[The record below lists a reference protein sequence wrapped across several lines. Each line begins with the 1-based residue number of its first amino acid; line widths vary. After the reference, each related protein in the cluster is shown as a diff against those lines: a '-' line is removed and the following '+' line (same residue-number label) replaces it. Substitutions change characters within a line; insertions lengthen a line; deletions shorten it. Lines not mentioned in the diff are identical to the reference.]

1 MDLAGGSLRAAREFQ
16 RVEVDGQ
23 PATVEQLAHPA
34 VLNYGHFTA
43 MQVRR
48 GRARGLHLH
57 LDRLVTATRE
67 LFDATLDPELVR
79 HHLRH
84 ALADTPDANVRVNLF
99 QPSDEPA
106 VMVTVRPPLEPPA
119 APVRLRSVRYQ
130 RPVPHIKHVGSF
142 AQIYHGRRAQAD
154 GFDDALLVG
163 PDGTVSE
170 TSTGN
175 LALIGRD
182 ALIWPDAPCL
192 AGITMQ
198 LLVGVVPTRRAAV
211 RLADAP
217 TFAAALVANSIG
229 IAPVAAID
237 DVAIP
242 VDAARMRTVLDA
254 YAAVPWD
261 VI

>member
-1 MDLAGGSLRAAREFQ
+1 
-16 RVEVDGQ
+16 
-23 PATVEQLAHPA
+23 
-34 VLNYGHFTA
+34 
-43 MQVRR
+43 
-48 GRARGLHLH
+48 
-57 LDRLVTATRE
+57 
-67 LFDATLDPELVR
+67 
-79 HHLRH
+79 
-84 ALADTPDANVRVNLF
+84 
-99 QPSDEPA
+99 
-106 VMVTVRPPLEPPA
+106 
-119 APVRLRSVRYQ
+119 VRYQ

-175 LALIGRD
+175 LALVGRD